1 MQWDD
6 AGDGAGLPETGERDA
21 VQGTEPGAE
30 RHAAEYKAVALGDAV
45 IGSAAGASGD
55 VPGTDVADDAVAAD
69 AAGAADTASLAGE
82 AVSAGVDTPAV
93 DEAATSVIGNVP
105 VPTAAEGKTETA
117 AQEGAGAA
125 GQQAADDEGMQFLD
139 NPAWDI
145 PDVMFPSMGGVK
157 DASSGRGPSY
167 GASSPHVPLPE
178 PEDTVRPVHVSA
190 SDPLGLED
198 VSDIPAVPEE
208 EEPQGNNDV
217 TMVIQPLSAFP
228 TPTQSVRPTAGMT
241 PQTVPLPPEA
251 GAAVPPHGSGEPGG
265 KADGSSR
272 KQHGHRRAIIIAV
285 VAVVVVA
292 LAATGGFLWWR
303 HVQNQNELDQAASL
317 CEASKTKAD
326 KAFSELQSAL
336 SEAKPAQQIPQGDVS
351 DPTVLETLNSA
362 VTKASSAS
370 EPVSC
375 DVALGAETLNANA
388 SKNKQIARAST
399 KAKMNVAKAT
409 KAVNDGKAEKVEFIK
424 HELQT
429 AVTGAQKIYDDSK
442 GVVLDDSTRTTL
454 QSAIDQANA
463 LLQQDDAALNEMQ
476 RSITDVK
483 DAGDAVTV
491 SMNEYTAQQK
501 YLEQQRQQE
510 KQQQQQQDDQNDN
523 GDDLNGST
531 DSQIG
536 DSRGHETQPTHPQ
549 GSDD

>member
-21 VQGTEPGAE
+21 VQGIEPGAE

-69 AAGAADTASLAGE
+69 AAGAA
-82 AVSAGVDTPAV
+82 
-93 DEAATSVIGNVP
+93 TSVIGNVP
-105 VPTAAEGKTETA
+105 VPTAAEGKTEPA

-125 GQQAADDEGMQFLD
+125 GQQSADDEGMQFLD

-157 DASSGRGPSY
+157 DASSGSGPSY
-167 GASSPHVPLPE
+167 GAPSPHVPLSE

-198 VSDIPAVPEE
+198 VSDIPTVPEE

-228 TPTQSVRPTAGMT
+228 TPTQSVPPTAGMT

-317 CEASKTKAD
+317 CETSKTKAD

-375 DVALGAETLNANA
+375 DVALGTETLNANA

-399 KAKMNVAKAT
+399 KAKTNVAKAT
-409 KAVNDGKAEKVEFIK
+409 KAVNDGKAEKIEFIK

-510 KQQQQQQDDQNDN
+510 QQQQQQQDDQNDN

-549 GSDD
+549 GSDDR

>member
-1 MQWDD
+1 MNRGRMMNEHEAHERDMQWDD

-21 VQGTEPGAE
+21 VQGIEPGAE
-30 RHAAEYKAVALGDAV
+30 RHAAEYKGLALGDAV

-69 AAGAADTASLAGE
+69 A
-82 AVSAGVDTPAV
+82 
-93 DEAATSVIGNVP
+93 
-105 VPTAAEGKTETA
+105 
-117 AQEGAGAA
+117 AGAA

-157 DASSGRGPSY
+157 DASSGSGPSY
-167 GASSPHVPLPE
+167 GAPSPYVPLPE
-178 PEDTVRPVHVSA
+178 PEDTVRPVHGSA

-228 TPTQSVRPTAGMT
+228 TPTQSVPPTAGMT
-241 PQTVPLPPEA
+241 PQAVPLPPEA

-317 CEASKTKAD
+317 CKTSKTKAD

-362 VTKASSAS
+362 VTNASSAS

-375 DVALGAETLNANA
+375 DVALGTETLNANA

-399 KAKMNVAKAT
+399 KAKTNVAKAT
-409 KAVNDGKAEKVEFIK
+409 KAVNDGKAEKIEFIK

-463 LLQQDDAALNEMQ
+463 LLQQDDADLNEMQ
-476 RSITDVK
+476 QSITDVK

-510 KQQQQQQDDQNDN
+510 QQQQDDQNDN
-523 GDDLNGST
+523 GNDLNGSA

>member
-55 VPGTDVADDAVAAD
+55 VPGTDGADDAVAAD
-69 AAGAADTASLAGE
+69 AAGAADTASSAGE
-82 AVSAGVDTPAV
+82 AVPAGVDTPAV

-105 VPTAAEGKTETA
+105 VPTAAEGKTEPA

-145 PDVMFPSMGGVK
+145 PDVMFPSMGGIK
-157 DASSGRGPSY
+157 DASSGSGPSY
-167 GASSPHVPLPE
+167 GAPSPYVPLPE
-178 PEDTVRPVHVSA
+178 PEDTVRPVHGSA
-190 SDPLGLED
+190 SDPLGLEG
-198 VSDIPAVPEE
+198 VSDIPTVPEE

-228 TPTQSVRPTAGMT
+228 TPTQSVPPTAGMT
-241 PQTVPLPPEA
+241 PQSVPLPPEV
-251 GAAVPPHGSGEPGG
+251 GAAVPPHGSGEPGGKADG

-303 HVQNQNELDQAASL
+303 HVQNQNDLDQAASL
-317 CEASKTKAD
+317 CKTSKTKAD

-336 SEAKPAQQIPQGDVS
+336 NEAKPAQQIPQGDVS

-375 DVALGAETLNANA
+375 DVALGTETLNANA

-399 KAKMNVAKAT
+399 KAKTNVAKAA
-409 KAVNDGKAEKVEFIK
+409 KAVNDGKAEKIEFIK

-429 AVTGAQKIYDDSK
+429 AVTAAQKIYDDSK

-463 LLQQDDAALNEMQ
+463 LLQQDDADLNEMQ
-476 RSITDVK
+476 QSIADVK

-501 YLEQQRQQE
+501 YLEQQR
-510 KQQQQQQDDQNDN
+510 QQQQQQDDQNDN

>member
-21 VQGTEPGAE
+21 VQGIEPGAE

-45 IGSAAGASGD
+45 
-55 VPGTDVADDAVAAD
+55 AAD
-69 AAGAADTASLAGE
+69 AAG
-82 AVSAGVDTPAV
+82 
-93 DEAATSVIGNVP
+93 AATSVIGNVP
-105 VPTAAEGKTETA
+105 VPTAAEGKTEPA

-157 DASSGRGPSY
+157 DASSGSNPSY
-167 GASSPHVPLPE
+167 DAPSPYVPLPE

-198 VSDIPAVPEE
+198 VSDIPTVPEE

-228 TPTQSVRPTAGMT
+228 TPTQSVPPTAGMT

-251 GAAVPPHGSGEPGG
+251 GAAVPPHGSGEP
-265 KADGSSR
+265 DGSSR

-292 LAATGGFLWWR
+292 FAATGGFLWWR

-317 CEASKTKAD
+317 CKTSKTKAD

-375 DVALGAETLNANA
+375 DVALGTETLNANA

-399 KAKMNVAKAT
+399 KAKT
-409 KAVNDGKAEKVEFIK
+409 KRRQGHQGCEPTGKAREEPSLSSMNCRRPSPPRRRFTT
-424 HELQT
+424 T
-429 AVTGAQKIYDDSK
+429 ARA
-442 GVVLDDSTRTTL
+442 LCWMTRPGH
-454 QSAIDQANA
+454 AAVRIDQANA
-463 LLQQDDAALNEMQ
+463 LLQRMTPDLNEMQ
-476 RSITDVK
+476 QSIP
-483 DAGDAVTV
+483 
-491 SMNEYTAQQK
+491 M
-501 YLEQQRQQE
+501 
-510 KQQQQQQDDQNDN
+510 
-523 GDDLNGST
+523 
-531 DSQIG
+531 
-536 DSRGHETQPTHPQ
+536 
-549 GSDD
+549 

>member
-1 MQWDD
+1 MNRGRMMNEHEAHERDMQWDD

-21 VQGTEPGAE
+21 VQGIEPGAE

-45 IGSAAGASGD
+45 
-55 VPGTDVADDAVAAD
+55 AAD
-69 AAGAADTASLAGE
+69 AAG
-82 AVSAGVDTPAV
+82 
-93 DEAATSVIGNVP
+93 AATSVIGNVP
-105 VPTAAEGKTETA
+105 VPTAAEGKTEPA

-157 DASSGRGPSY
+157 DASSGSGPSY
-167 GASSPHVPLPE
+167 GAPSPHVPLPE

-228 TPTQSVRPTAGMT
+228 TPTQSVPPTAGMT
-241 PQTVPLPPEA
+241 PQAVPLPPEA

-317 CEASKTKAD
+317 CKTSKTKAD

-375 DVALGAETLNANA
+375 DVALGTETLNANA

-399 KAKMNVAKAT
+399 KAKTNVAKAT
-409 KAVNDGKAEKVEFIK
+409 KAVDDGKAEKVEFIK

-463 LLQQDDAALNEMQ
+463 LLQ
-476 RSITDVK
+476 
-483 DAGDAVTV
+483 
-491 SMNEYTAQQK
+491 
-501 YLEQQRQQE
+501 
-510 KQQQQQQDDQNDN
+510 
-523 GDDLNGST
+523 
-531 DSQIG
+531 
-536 DSRGHETQPTHPQ
+536 
-549 GSDD
+549 

>member
-1 MQWDD
+1 MNRGRMMNEHEAHERDMQWDD

-21 VQGTEPGAE
+21 VQGIEPGAE

-45 IGSAAGASGD
+45 
-55 VPGTDVADDAVAAD
+55 AAD
-69 AAGAADTASLAGE
+69 AAG
-82 AVSAGVDTPAV
+82 
-93 DEAATSVIGNVP
+93 AATSVIGNVP
-105 VPTAAEGKTETA
+105 VPTAAEGKTEPA

-157 DASSGRGPSY
+157 DASSGSGPSY
-167 GASSPHVPLPE
+167 GAPSPYVPLPE
-178 PEDTVRPVHVSA
+178 PEDTVRPVHGSA
-190 SDPLGLED
+190 SDPLGLEG

-228 TPTQSVRPTAGMT
+228 TPTQSVPPTAGMT

-251 GAAVPPHGSGEPGG
+251 GTAVPPHGSGEPGG

-303 HVQNQNELDQAASL
+303 HMQNQNELDQAASL
-317 CEASKTKAD
+317 CKTSKTKAD

-375 DVALGAETLNANA
+375 DVALGTETLNANA

-399 KAKMNVAKAT
+399 KAKTNVAKAT

-463 LLQQDDAALNEMQ
+463 LLQQDDADLNEMQ
-476 RSITDVK
+476 QSITDVK

-510 KQQQQQQDDQNDN
+510 EQRQQQQQQQQQDDQNDK